1 MRKKLGCLAL
11 LGVLTVSMLTGCG
24 GSSSSKELGDGIIAT
39 NSEASFILDDYS
51 MDYSSTYIDSSYADY
66 SYTFYASG
74 EHKKSKNEMLK
85 DYEDIQAFV
94 KDRDGYIENV
104 NNSYNVYDKDRR
116 YYSDSHKTSGRL
128 SFTIQVDKDHVDE
141 VINKLDEICKKNNL
155 EVTTYTQRI
164 TNFEGKKIVDY
175 DPDYYDYNTISKTE
189 LEQRLKYADISV
201 QLSYYTDFNVFEKFF
216 IGVGN
221 ALKEFWDSFGEIIQI
236 ILVLLFIAWVFFFN
250 VCLFYKVFR
259 KMIYKHK
266 KKHPELYEPRPFVI
280 VDGGTIDDAEPVQN
294 EVQTEEDFKDVE

>member
-1 MRKKLGCLAL
+1 MRKKLGCLTL
-11 LGVLTVSMLTGCG
+11 LGVLTLSMLTGCG
-24 GSSSSKELGDGIIAT
+24 SSSSSTKGLGDSIVAT
-39 NSEASFILDDYS
+39 NSEAIILDDYS

-74 EHKKSKNEMLK
+74 EHKKSKDEMLK
-85 DYEDIQAFV
+85 DFEDVQALV

-128 SFTIQVDKDHVDE
+128 SFTIQVGTEYVDE

-155 EVTTYTQRI
+155 EVTTYTQKI
-164 TNFEGKKIVDY
+164 TNFEGKKIVDH
-175 DPDYYDYNTISKTE
+175 DTDYYDYNTISKTE

-216 IGVGN
+216 MGVGN
-221 ALKEFWDSFGEIIQI
+221 ALKEFWESFGELIQI
-236 ILVLLFIAWVFFFN
+236 ILVLLIIAWVFFFN

-259 KMIYKHK
+259 KMIYKHS
-266 KKHPELYEPRPFVI
+266 KKHPELYEPKAV
-280 VDGGTIDDAEPVQN
+280 VLVEP
-294 EVQTEEDFKDVE
+294 KVETKKGLKNSNLEKVELD

>member
-11 LGVLTVSMLTGCG
+11 LGVLTLSMLTGCG
-24 GSSSSKELGDGIIAT
+24 SSSSKGLGDSIAAT
-39 NSEASFILDDYS
+39 NSEASFILDDDYS
-51 MDYSSTYIDSSYADY
+51 MDYSSTYVDSSYADY

-74 EHKKSKNEMLK
+74 EHKKSKDEMLK
-85 DYEDIQAFV
+85 DFEDVQAFV

-128 SFTIQVDKDHVDE
+128 SFTIQVDKAYDR
-141 VINKLDEICKKNNL
+141 NN
-155 EVTTYTQRI
+155 
-164 TNFEGKKIVDY
+164 
-175 DPDYYDYNTISKTE
+175 ISRAE

-216 IGVGN
+216 MGVGD
-221 ALKEFWDSFGEIIQI
+221 ALRTFWDSFGEIIQI
-236 ILVLLFIAWVFFFN
+236 VLVLLFIAWVFFFN

-280 VDGGTIDDAEPVQN
+280 VDGGTIDESEPIQN
-294 EVQTEEDFKDVE
+294 EVQTEEDIKDVE

>member
-11 LGVLTVSMLTGCG
+11 LGVLTLSMLAGC
-24 GSSSSKELGDGIIAT
+24 GSSSSSTKGLGDSIVAT
-39 NSEASFILDDYS
+39 NSEAIILDDYS

-74 EHKKSKNEMLK
+74 EHKKSKDEMLK
-85 DYEDIQAFV
+85 DFEDVQALV

-128 SFTIQVDKDHVDE
+128 SFTIQVGTEYVDE

-155 EVTTYTQRI
+155 EVTTYTQKI
-164 TNFEGKKIVDY
+164 TNFEGKTIVDH
-175 DPDYYDYNTISKTE
+175 DPDYYDRNTISKTE

-216 IGVGN
+216 MGVGN
-221 ALKEFWDSFGEIIQI
+221 ALKEFWESFGELIQI
-236 ILVLLFIAWVFFFN
+236 ILVLLVIAWVFFFN

-259 KMIYKHK
+259 KTIYKHK
-266 KKHPELYEPRPFVI
+266 KKHPELYEPKAV
-280 VDGGTIDDAEPVQN
+280 VLVEPKV
-294 EVQTEEDFKDVE
+294 ETKRGLKDSDLEKVELD

>member
-24 GSSSSKELGDGIIAT
+24 NSYSSKGLGDAIT
-39 NSEASFILDDYS
+39 NSSEASFMLDDYD

-94 KDRDGYIENV
+94 KDRDGYIEDV

-116 YYSDSHKTSGRL
+116 YYSDLYKTSGRL
-128 SFTIQVDKDHVDE
+128 SFTIQVNKAYVDE
-141 VINKLDEICKKNNL
+141 VIDKLDEICKQNNL

-164 TNFEGKKIVDY
+164 TNYEGKKIVDY
-175 DPDYYDYNTISKTE
+175 DPDYYDYDTISRTE
-189 LEQRLKYADISV
+189 LEQRLKYADINV
-201 QLSYYTDFNVFEKFF
+201 QLNYYTDFNAFEKFF
-216 IGVGN
+216 IGVGD
-221 ALKEFWDSFGEIIQI
+221 ALRSFWDAFGESVQI

-259 KMIYKHK
+259 KMMYKHR
-266 KKHPELYEPRPFVI
+266 KKHPELYEPRQFVI
-280 VDGGTIDDAEPVQN
+280 VDSSTIDESEPVQAV
-294 EVQTEEDFKDVE
+294 VQTEEE